1 MRSLEKAKQLSIVAA
16 VIFGIAVI
24 AACSGGG
31 GTSSIAP
38 VQQPQSGAPQSIQTS
53 IPLAEVGS
61 AIALPSIAGYT
72 ESITLTSN
80 AAPAGTLLNLA
91 ISTTMPKGIPAMP
104 ADFKETQGFLY
115 FSISSSKTA
124 TLNGFPGFTLTVPS
138 GVRWDGGALHLGF
151 YDPAK
156 GWQKLGDLTLAGRTM
171 TFTPTKVALTLKA
184 GVNYVVAPYA
194 CVEPSPTPT
203 PHCRTIPL
211 ATATQL
217 PIPALAGFTGD
228 WVAGTNNAPAGTT
241 VTETTYV
248 GTPPGAPSPV
258 AAIRKV
264 SNEVEVIPQLAKA
277 PSAPLSVSVKFSTPG
292 GAAKATAGSTITF
305 DKFPAVEFD
314 FPTGFNTN
322 GVIFKLETFDLTT
335 GALLDSEAA
344 IRSSSS
350 PVVESFPGTSS
361 PFVADTSHTYLWELV
376 AVPLPAFV
384 TEFPIPTNGGFPSY
398 ITSAGGDLW
407 FTEFQA
413 NKVGR
418 VTTGGTITEFSSG
431 SSGAGPYDIITGPDG
446 AAWFGAIT
454 SASIARI
461 SLTGTVTFVPIPT
474 TNAHPE
480 QLVSDTSANLIWFA
494 ESIGHKVGMY
504 NLTTKTLTEFP
515 ISPGRFFVARPTGIA
530 LDTAGNVW
538 VSDHAN
544 DQVIEMSRTGTIL
557 QRLDLPG
564 SSGAFSLTAWYMTL
578 GLDGNIWLTELTGG
592 PHFTGAIARI
602 NPATLAITTFV
613 PSGSSPGAIDVIAGP
628 GGIWSAGG
636 DEDLIRAS
644 YTGAISEFVV
654 PGSLGYG
661 IVVGPDS
668 NLWFVDQNQN
678 AIDRVTVSQL
688 PSSST
693 LTGIP
698 CNERLP
704 RSAHCQSVVPTR

>member
-24 AACSGGG
+24 AACSGG

-80 AAPAGTLLNLA
+80 SAPAGTLLNLA

-104 ADFKETQGFLY
+104 EDFKETQGFLY
-115 FSISSSKTA
+115 FSISSSKTV
-124 TLNGFPGFTLTVPS
+124 TLNGFPGFAMTVPS
-138 GVRWDGGALHLGF
+138 GVRWDGGLLHLGF

-156 GWQKLGDLTLAGRTM
+156 GWQKIGDVAINGRTM

-184 GVNYVVAPYA
+184 GVNYVVAPFA
-194 CVEPSPTPT
+194 CVAPSPTPT

-248 GTPPGAPSPV
+248 GAPPVAPSPV
-258 AAIRKV
+258 AAIRKA
-264 SNEVEVIPQLAKA
+264 SNTIDVVPLLAKA
-277 PSAPLSVSVKFSTPG
+277 PSAALSVSVKYSTPG
-292 GAAKATAGSTITF
+292 GTANASAASTITF

-314 FPTGFNTN
+314 FPTGFDTS

-335 GALLDSEAA
+335 GALLDSEAG

-361 PFVADTSHTYLWELV
+361 SFVADTSHTYLWELV

-384 TEFPIPTNGGFPSY
+384 TEFPIPTSGGFPSY

-407 FTEFQA
+407 FTEESA
-413 NKVGR
+413 NKIGR
-418 VTTGGTITEFSSG
+418 ITTAGTITEFPSG

-446 AAWFGAIT
+446 AVWFGALI
-454 SASIARI
+454 SQSIVRI
-461 SLTGTVTFVPIPT
+461 DRSGAVTFVPIPT
-474 TNAHPE
+474 ASAHPE
-480 QLVSDTSANLIWFA
+480 QLVSDTSANLIWFT

-504 NLTTKTLTEFP
+504 NLTTKALTEFP
-515 ISPGRFFVARPTGIA
+515 ISPGPFSAARPTGIA
-530 LDTAGNVW
+530 LDTAGNIW
-538 VSDHAN
+538 VSDFGN

-557 QRLDLPG
+557 QRLGLPG
-564 SSGAFSLTAWYMTL
+564 SGGPFSLTAWYMTL
-578 GLDGNIWLTELTGG
+578 GADSNVWLTELSGG
-592 PHFTGAIARI
+592 PKFTGAIARI

-613 PSGSSPGAIDVIAGP
+613 PTGSSPGSVGIAVGP
-628 GGIWSAGG
+628 GGIWTTGG
-636 DEDLIRAS
+636 NEDLIRTS
-644 YTGAISEFVV
+644 YAGAISEFVV

-661 IVVGPDS
+661 IGEGPDS
-668 NLWFVDQNQN
+668 NMWFVDQNQN
-678 AIDRVTVSQL
+678 TIDRVTISKL
-688 PSSST
+688 PASAIIPDT
-693 LTGIP
+693 L
-698 CNERLP
+698 CNERRP
-704 RSAHCQSVVPTR
+704 QSKSCQHTAPTR